1 MFQEN
6 NQYKKGTCYEKVRV
20 IYQKNK
26 KIALI
31 AIFLFIIFIGFSI
44 TNALKVAHNRADNAT
59 RATQAETESAQ
70 HNGNDTDIVLTD
82 KQQELIKNYDTQ
94 TKEFIHI
101 LSEKPWTTQDGKN
114 VLTFHEN
121 YYEETINNS
130 TEKIPYAIS
139 AMNTGT
145 NGSDTDIRTV
155 VFDVNNTSHIATF
168 TQTKAK
174 NEQEKGNATLLS
186 TTLFKQLHT
195 PYTRVEELKAITIE
209 ELDTHASSFLGDQE
223 ELAKKL
229 GEWTATHYPTM
240 TTAVW
245 AKSINLNFDT
255 ENRTTSSAFFLGTS
269 IEEAKTPQAA
279 LITVIY
285 DKEANTYTFKM

>member
-1 MFQEN
+1 M
-6 NQYKKGTCYEKVRV
+6 KKFGSIIK
-20 IYQKNK
+20 KNK

-31 AIFLFIIFIGFSI
+31 AIFLFIVFIGFSI
-44 TNALKVAHNRADNAT
+44 TNALKVAHNRADDAT
-59 RATQAETESAQ
+59 QAAQAETENAQ
-70 HNGNDTDIVLTD
+70 HNENSADIVLTD
-82 KQQELIKNYDTQ
+82 KQQKLIKNYDTQ

-101 LSEKPWTTQDGKN
+101 LSEKLWVTQDGKN

-121 YYEETINNS
+121 YYEETINNV

-139 AMNTGT
+139 AMDTGT

-174 NEQEKGNATLLS
+174 TDQEKGNATLLS
-186 TTLFKQLHT
+186 TTLFKQIHT

-209 ELDTHASSFLGDQE
+209 ELDTHASSFLGDKE
-223 ELAKKL
+223 ELEKKL
-229 GEWTATHYPTM
+229 GEWTATHSPAM

-245 AKSINLNFDT
+245 SKSINLNFDI
-255 ENRTTSSAFFLGTS
+255 ENITTSSAFYLGTS
-269 IEEAKTPQAA
+269 IEEAKKPQAA

-285 DKEANTYTFKM
+285 DKKANTYTFKM

>member
-1 MFQEN
+1 M
-6 NQYKKGTCYEKVRV
+6 KKFSSFIK
-20 IYQKNK
+20 KNK

-31 AIFLFIIFIGFSI
+31 TIFLFIVFIGFSI
-44 TNALKVAHNRADNAT
+44 TNALKVAHNRADD
-59 RATQAETESAQ
+59 ATQAAQAEAQ
-70 HNGNDTDIVLTD
+70 HNENSADIVLTD
-82 KQQELIKNYDTQ
+82 KQQKLIKNYDTQ

-139 AMNTGT
+139 AMDTGT

-174 NEQEKGNATLLS
+174 TDQEKGNATLLS

-195 PYTRVEELKAITIE
+195 AYTRVEELKAITIE
-209 ELDTHASSFLGDQE
+209 ELDTHASSFLGDKE
-223 ELAKKL
+223 ELEKKL
-229 GEWTATHYPTM
+229 GEWTATHSPAM

-245 AKSINLNFDT
+245 SKSINLNFDT
-255 ENRTTSSAFFLGTS
+255 ENMTNSSAFYLGTS
-269 IEEAKTPQAA
+269 IEDAKKPQAA

>member
-1 MFQEN
+1 M
-6 NQYKKGTCYEKVRV
+6 KKFGSFIK
-20 IYQKNK
+20 KNK

-31 AIFLFIIFIGFSI
+31 AMFLFIVFIGFSI
-44 TNALKVAHNRADNAT
+44 TNALKVAHNRADDAT
-59 RATQAETESAQ
+59 KAAQIETENAQRDSSA
-70 HNGNDTDIVLTD
+70 DIVLTD

-101 LSEKPWTTQDGKN
+101 LSEKPWVTQDGKN

-121 YYEETINNS
+121 YYEETINNM

-139 AMNTGT
+139 AIDTGT
-145 NGSDTDIRTV
+145 NGSDTAIRTV
-155 VFDVNNTSHIATF
+155 VFDINNTSHIATF

-186 TTLFKQLHT
+186 TSLFKQIHT
-195 PYTRVEELKAITIE
+195 PYTRVEELKAISIE
-209 ELDTHASSFLGDQE
+209 ELDAHASSFLGDKD
-223 ELAKKL
+223 ELAKKM

-245 AKSINLNFDT
+245 SKSINLNFDT
-255 ENRTTSSAFFLGTS
+255 ENMTNSSAFYLGTS
-269 IEEAKTPQAA
+269 IEDAKKPQAL

-285 DKEANTYTFKM
+285 DKKANTYTFKV